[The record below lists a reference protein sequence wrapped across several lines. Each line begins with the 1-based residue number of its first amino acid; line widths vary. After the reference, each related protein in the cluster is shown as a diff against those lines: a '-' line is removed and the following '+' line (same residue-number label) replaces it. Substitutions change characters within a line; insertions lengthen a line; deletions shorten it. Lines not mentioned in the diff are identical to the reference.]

1 MLLKY
6 VYDDRLAQASY
17 FIGCPGGGVA
27 MVIDPARDITP
38 YLQLEKETGLKII
51 GAAETHIHADFVSGG
66 RELAAV
72 TGATLYLSAMGE
84 GALAYD
90 FAQVA
95 ETGVSVVYVREGDTL
110 HIGDVRL
117 DVLYTP
123 GHTPEHISFQVT
135 DTGADSP
142 IGLFT
147 GDCLFVG
154 DVGRP
159 DLLDAT
165 GNAVGTSEGG
175 ARQQYENVQRLKAMP
190 DYLQVW
196 PGHGAGSAC
205 GKALGAVPSTT
216 IGYEKRFNPAFQ
228 QPNPEAF
235 VTWLLDGQPEPPR
248 YFAQMKRVNR
258 VGADLLHTL
267 HDPAR
272 LGEETL
278 LAAVKEMDALV
289 IDTRP
294 ADKFAAGHVRGTLNI
309 PAANQQF
316 STWVGWFVDYE
327 RPTYLVASQS
337 EITHLLKVLR
347 GIGVDEILGY
357 FTLDIVEKYQWQIEQ
372 IAPETAYQQQQEG
385 AMILDVRGASEREE
399 THIPGSVFI
408 PLGRVTEKMNELPH
422 ERTIITQCGSGV
434 RSQIIASLLEGRG
447 YHVLNLEGGM
457 EAWQKA
463 GLPQEQG

>member
-66 RELAAV
+66 RELAAA

-90 FAQVA
+90 FAQVEA
-95 ETGVSVVYVREGDTL
+95 TGVSVVYVREGDTL
-110 HIGDVRL
+110 NIGDVRL

-123 GHTPEHISFQVT
+123 GHTPEHIIFQVT
-135 DTGADSP
+135 DTGADSS

-165 GNAVGTSEGG
+165 GNAVGTSEAG
-175 ARQQYENVQRLKAMP
+175 ARQQYENVQRFKAMP

-228 QPNPEAF
+228 QPDAEAF
-235 VTWLLDGQPEPPR
+235 VAWLLDGQPEAPR
-248 YFAQMKRVNR
+248 YFAQMKRINR
-258 VGADLLHTL
+258 VGADLLHML
-267 HDPAR
+267 HDPTR

-294 ADKFAAGHVRGTLNI
+294 SSKFAAGHVRGTLNI
-309 PAANQQF
+309 P
-316 STWVGWFVDYE
+316 
-327 RPTYLVASQS
+327 
-337 EITHLLKVLR
+337 
-347 GIGVDEILGY
+347 
-357 FTLDIVEKYQWQIEQ
+357 
-372 IAPETAYQQQQEG
+372 
-385 AMILDVRGASEREE
+385 
-399 THIPGSVFI
+399 
-408 PLGRVTEKMNELPH
+408 
-422 ERTIITQCGSGV
+422 
-434 RSQIIASLLEGRG
+434 
-447 YHVLNLEGGM
+447 
-457 EAWQKA
+457 
-463 GLPQEQG
+463 

>member
-1 MLLKY
+1 
-6 VYDDRLAQASY
+6 
-17 FIGCPGGGVA
+17 
-27 MVIDPARDITP
+27 
-38 YLQLEKETGLKII
+38 
-51 GAAETHIHADFVSGG
+51 
-66 RELAAV
+66 
-72 TGATLYLSAMGE
+72 
-84 GALAYD
+84 
-90 FAQVA
+90 
-95 ETGVSVVYVREGDTL
+95 
-110 HIGDVRL
+110 VRL

-123 GHTPEHISFQVT
+123 GHTPEHIIFQVT

-147 GDCLFVG
+147 GDSLFVG

-165 GNAVGTSEGG
+165 GNAVGTSEAG

-228 QPNPEAF
+228 QPDAEAF
-235 VTWLLDGQPEPPR
+235 VAWLLDGQPEAPR
-248 YFAQMKRVNR
+248 YFGQMKRLNR

-267 HDPAR
+267 HEPMR

-294 ADKFAAGHVRGTLNI
+294 SSKFAAGHVRGTLNI
-309 PAANQQF
+309 PGANQQF
-316 STWVGWFVDYE
+316 STWAGWFVDYE
-327 RPTYLVASQS
+327 RPTYLVAAQS
-337 EITHLLKVLR
+337 EIPHLLTALH
-347 GIGVDEILGY
+347 GIGIDEILGY
-357 FTLDIVEKYQWQIEQ
+357 FTPDIAEKYQWQIEQ
-372 IAPETAYQQQQEG
+372 IAPQTAYELQQEG
-385 AMILDVRGASEREE
+385 VMILDVRGVSEREE
-399 THIPGSVFI
+399 IHIPGSIFI
-408 PLGRVTEKMNELPH
+408 PLGQVTEKMNELPH
-422 ERTIITQCGSGV
+422 ERTIITQCGSGI